1 MWVADLVKDVREE
14 RLKLRE
20 ERIDFVRSLLAPPK
34 SKAEIEEE
42 DRRGRADE
50 FLKKT
55 REEAEPEG
63 RLIEKEEYGIKY
75 HVVIA

>member
-1 MWVADLVKDVREE
+1 MWITDLARDISEE
-14 RLKLRE
+14 RVRLRK

-42 DRRGRADE
+42 DKMGRADE

-55 REEAEPEG
+55 REESEPKG
-63 RLIEKEEYGIKY
+63 LMEKEEYGVKY